1 MLEKVV
7 FLDRDGVIN
16 FDSPD
21 YIKSCAEFEF
31 IPGSI
36 EAIRRLTASGFTSIV
51 VTNQSA
57 LARNLISAA
66 ELDRLHT
73 MMKKTIASGGGRVT
87 DIFWCPH
94 LPGDGC
100 DCRKPAPGLI
110 YQAQRKYDIDLTAAV
125 MVGDSAKDIECAR
138 RAGVHRAVLVQS
150 GAAHVVERQ
159 LKARQMLPDYV
170 AGDLLDAVKWI
181 LQGFRTIKRTDKR
194 FGS

>member
-31 IPGSI
+31 IPGSL
-36 EAIRRLTASGFTSIV
+36 EAIRRLTTNGFTSIV

-57 LARNLISAA
+57 LARKLISAA
-66 ELDRLHT
+66 ELDRIHA
-73 MMKKTIASGGGRVT
+73 MMKRAVVSAAGRIT
-87 DIFWCPH
+87 DVFYCPH

-110 YQAQRKYDIDLTAAV
+110 YQAQRKYDIDLAAAV

-138 RAGVHRAVLVQS
+138 RAGVHQAVLVQS
-150 GAAHVVERQ
+150 GTAHDVERQ
-159 LKARQMLPDYV
+159 LRARRMVPDYV
-170 AGDLLDAVKWI
+170 ADDLLGAVKWI
-181 LQGFRTIKRTDKR
+181 LQGFR
-194 FGS
+194 